1 MGKLEEMKERLDRL
15 HRRGVVYM
23 PLEDFI
29 DFDESTITR
38 DEIQSIVSRVVIAT
52 DEATSTIYLSELE
65 SDGFSDRPKIVL
77 KRRPEHGIE
86 FNFVRYVLDS
96 TPFKE
101 QVGILDIPVP
111 ASRLQHEI
119 AELIDEY
126 EDERDNLLNFKRIRG
141 I

>member
-1 MGKLEEMKERLDRL
+1 
-15 HRRGVVYM
+15 M

-29 DFDESTITR
+29 DFTQSTITR
-38 DEIQSIVSRVVIAT
+38 DELQSITSRVVTAT
-52 DEATSTIYLSELE
+52 DETTSTIYLSEPD

-77 KRRPEHGIE
+77 KRRPEYEIE

-101 QVGILDIPVP
+101 QVGTLDIPVP
-111 ASRLQHEI
+111 ALRLQHEI